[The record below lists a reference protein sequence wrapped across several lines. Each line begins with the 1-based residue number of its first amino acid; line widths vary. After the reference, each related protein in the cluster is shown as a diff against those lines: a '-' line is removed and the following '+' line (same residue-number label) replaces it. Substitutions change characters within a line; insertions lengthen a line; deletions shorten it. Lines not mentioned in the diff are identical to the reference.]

1 MEPGKRKPPKPPY
14 KLSLLKLSEHDNKG
28 NMYCQLTTDFLYL
41 DRNRNVII
49 LLFFPVTPIV
59 KNGNTL

>member
-14 KLSLLKLSEHDNKG
+14 KLSLHRLSEHDNKG
-28 NMYCQLTTDFLYL
+28 NMYCQLTTDFPYL

-49 LLFFPVTPIV
+49 LLFFQ
-59 KNGNTL
+59 